1 MDVTPREINEKQFRD
16 AWRGYNQEEVDDFLD
31 RAAESL
37 DRVIQEN
44 ESTRRRNHELE
55 QALAT
60 TREAEEMLKKT
71 LVTAQ
76 RAAEEAIA
84 KAKAKADQLVEDAEK
99 RALGANEKARRII
112 DAAEEEAH
120 RKRLEEERRGEAK
133 RRELDTAIT
142 RMTAY
147 QSDLQRKLRTFLD
160 EQERA
165 LDALVETDPAPTAT
179 GAERSSRPMEGASVE
194 PLRDNGADAPSPQVV
209 NVDEQVQMPD
219 EVDEAAAGHRRGVRG
234 LFFRD
239 E

>member
-31 RAAESL
+31 RVAESL
-37 DRVIQEN
+37 DRITQEN

-60 TREAEEMLKKT
+60 TRDTEEMLKKT

-84 KAKAKADQLVEDAEK
+84 KAKSKAEQLVEDAEK

-120 RKRLEEERRGEAK
+120 RKRLEEERKGEAK
-133 RRELDTAIT
+133 RRELDAAIT
-142 RMTAY
+142 RMSAY
-147 QSDLQRKLRTFLD
+147 QSDLQRKLRTFLE
-160 EQERA
+160 EQKLA
-165 LDALVETDPAPTAT
+165 LDALVESDPAPS
-179 GAERSSRPMEGASVE
+179 GHRNEPSSRSMDADPAD
-194 PLRDNGADAPSPQVV
+194 PLSDNGADSATARVV
-209 NVDEQVQMPD
+209 NVDEQVPSD
-219 EVDEAAAGHRRGVRG
+219 EDDETVGHRRGVRG